1 MRGGYYAPTI
11 NIRLK
16 CPKIDHTENY
26 ELFTLIDTGADCT
39 VIMPSGAEILGIG
52 EYELE
57 KDKNVG
63 SIRIAGNVYER
74 RVMKDVDIFGRNG
87 FVLYMPVIY
96 ALKLK
101 GKESS
106 GPIIEFHAIFGCD
119 FLTHNRANLFFSPHK
134 RSAYLEVE

>member
-39 VIMPSGAEILGIG
+39 VIMPSGAEILGID

-57 KDKNVG
+57 N
-63 SIRIAGNVYER
+63 IR
-74 RVMKDVDIFGRNG
+74 
-87 FVLYMPVIY
+87 
-96 ALKLK
+96 

-106 GPIIEFHAIFGCD
+106 GPIIEFHDIFGCD
-119 FLTHNRANLFFSPHK
+119 FLTHNGANLFFSPHK